1 MENDISTNNSVKG
14 IKSHHSCDF
23 SVDRNEIIRLIFAW
37 SEKDEGIF
45 TYTITISSEASYI
58 IRTLLPV
65 RKLHIKCFWIGSLR
79 NYYSYDPYIVFM

>member
-45 TYTITISSEASYI
+45 TYTITISSEASYF
-58 IRTLLPV
+58 IRTDSSSTQVAYQVLLD
-65 RKLHIKCFWIGSLR
+65 RKSTELL
-79 NYYSYDPYIVFM
+79 